1 MIINKIFKFSLLLLF
16 VALPNFFYG
25 QFNMIVKTF
34 IFYSEIFDSTTYIQL
49 EEINFSLTPDMMQLV
64 NEQGERVLHAGKIK
78 ISIAGSLPSKRSLE
92 LGASKPVDAILNI
105 E

>member
-1 MIINKIFKFSLLLLF
+1 VTVTNSGKYSSDEVVQLYFTHLPAQEDIPRYSLEGFQRIHLK
-16 VALPNFFYG
+16 PG
-25 QFNMIVKTF
+25 EKK
-34 IFYSEIFDSTTYIQL
+34 
-49 EEINFSLTPDMMQLV
+49 EINFSVTPDMMQLV
-64 NEQGERVLHAGKIK
+64 NEKGEHVLHAGKIK